1 VSERNLELMRRFN
14 EAVNARDVDALIAL
28 SDPDIEL
35 HSAFAAVGGETY
47 RGHDG
52 LRRWQGDLAEAWG
65 AELRVEPE
73 AFFALGEDTLL
84 FSTYHARGQ
93 QSGAAVAMPAT
104 TVGRVRDSRVSYV
117 KVYMERADALR
128 DLGVSEDELEP
139 IEP

>member
-1 VSERNLELMRRFN
+1 VPERNLDLMRRFN
-14 EAVNARDVDALIAL
+14 EAVNARDIDALIAL

-35 HSAFAAVGGETY
+35 HSAFAAVGGARY
-47 RGHDG
+47 RGRDG
-52 LRRWQGDLAEAWG
+52 LRRWQGDLTEAWG

-73 AFFALGEDTLL
+73 AFFDLGEDTLL
-84 FSTYHARGQ
+84 FCTYHARGR

-104 TVGRVRDSRVSYV
+104 TVARVRDGRVSYV
-117 KVYMERADALR
+117 KVYMARADALR